1 MLSNTCNI
9 KNGTIFVM
17 KWVQNEQSNPIP
29 KIVCFKETIFAGSH
43 FKMIFSFH
51 NTTPSIIICKNS
63 ILHVCGV

>member
-51 NTTPSIIICKNS
+51 NT
-63 ILHVCGV
+63 